1 MCIFNTLNFIIKI
14 ASWYLRKFKNMMTH
28 YTGLLQLTLSWQEHR
43 CEAENLD
50 LSISSI
56 LRKLLTVARLFPW
69 LFASLLQNEIV
80 FWGQNEIIFMQ
91 VLCKC
96 ELLFLGAPFIFNHE
110 MYMCVSVCLYV
121 YIYNF
126 PFKFLFTAHCACF
139 SFSLGS
145 DHPSVLVFLGKLEQH
160 FFLSGT
166 MILFLS
172 VRFSVPQLFCNNL
185 HIAWSPSLTLFS
197 CAQSLLR
204 H

>member
-1 MCIFNTLNFIIKI
+1 MCIFNTLNFIIKT

-50 LSISSI
+50 LSIGSI
-56 LRKLLTVARLFPW
+56 LHKLLTVARLFPW

-110 MYMCVSVCLYV
+110 IYMCVCVCLYV
-121 YIYNF
+121 YIYIIF
-126 PFKFLFTAHCACF
+126 PSNSYLLHIA
-139 SFSLGS
+139 
-145 DHPSVLVFLGKLEQH
+145 PVFLSLWV
-160 FFLSGT
+160 LIT
-166 MILFLS
+166 LLFLS
-172 VRFSVPQLFCNNL
+172 FWANFSGIFFFLELWFYFSLSDLLFLSSSATISILPGPLHWLSSLVPNL
-185 HIAWSPSLTLFS
+185 SA
-197 CAQSLLR
+197 
-204 H
+204 